1 MKHDWLKWGALAAA
15 LVATASA
22 EYELARAVGFN
33 QYVAAAVPGA
43 LDLYTVRA
51 LRSGREVLAAVAAMI
66 GVNAASHLVTAG
78 LLPVNVPLV
87 VAVAAIAPLVLWRVH
102 SLGTGHDEPE
112 TSSKLDE
119 VEPTEVTATVAVE
132 RIDDDQPKALPQ
144 SPEVVPAG
152 ARMLPIVA
160 QPGPGG
166 MSAEEFD
173 ALPSHPFVGA
183 AQGPQAPHRSIA
195 SLAAD
200 RSQKDGYTVL
210 EYQPEEPT
218 VVTEPDREWS
228 PVLDDEDQAD
238 DHDRADKVTTSVG
251 AEAPRPVVTKVVAL
265 TPSELRRRASKL
277 NRELVA
283 STGRPVTI
291 DRLREEYNLSRR
303 EAAEL
308 RREVVGTV
316 ALVPGEVRS

>member
-1 MKHDWLKWGALAAA
+1 VSTDYLKWGALVAA

-33 QYVAAAVPGA
+33 QWVAAAVPGA

-51 LRSGREVLAAVAAMI
+51 LRAGREVLAAVAAMI

-102 SLGTGHDEPE
+102 SLGAGHDETPE
-112 TSSKLDE
+112 
-119 VEPTEVTATVAVE
+119 PPAEVTVE
-132 RIDDDQPKALPQ
+132 HADDTETRALPKR
-144 SPEVVPAG
+144 PEVVPAG
-152 ARMLPIVA
+152 ARLLPLLARQEPKQTFV
-160 QPGPGG
+160 
-166 MSAEEFD
+166 FD
-173 ALPSHPFVGA
+173 HSRQQYMPSG
-183 AQGPQAPHRSIA
+183 STN
-195 SLAAD
+195 
-200 RSQKDGYTVL
+200 GYIDWPT
-210 EYQPEEPT
+210 PEEPT
-218 VVTEPDREWS
+218 VVTGPDGERSPDRG
-228 PVLDDEDQAD
+228 DEKGSEVVPTPSG
-238 DHDRADKVTTSVG
+238 DHDRADEVTTSVG
-251 AEAPRPVVTKVVAL
+251 AETPRQVVTEVVTL

-283 STGRPVTI
+283 STNRPVTI
-291 DRLREEYNLSRR
+291 ERLREEYGLSRR